1 MAEIGNT
8 PPLPPPVPAEQR
20 AASQEYRYQ
29 AEGRQVRLSVQGKLD
44 ATGTAPRFGAGAWL
58 AMSVEENGRRSE
70 LQWTEQGCVIT
81 ISSTRR
87 ACSAEEKDRTL
98 RWLRQIPKQPAPP
111 A

>member
-1 MAEIGNT
+1 
-8 PPLPPPVPAEQR
+8 
-20 AASQEYRYQ
+20 
-29 AEGRQVRLSVQGKLD
+29 
-44 ATGTAPRFGAGAWL
+44 
-58 AMSVEENGRRSE
+58 MSVEENGRRSE